1 MALPIRRLIMPK
13 DLKGCR
19 NGKLPSAVLR
29 PIAPSGKMHRAA
41 AVSWAILQ
49 ELGAKEG
56 LDLVHVGDYR
66 PYGQQLSLFQSRMKP
81 FPDAKRTKQ
90 TVRTFNGQKW
100 YLHSG
105 APVATPGTSNH
116 GWGVAIDAALKL
128 RGKRGGVVSI
138 TTKPRVARRS
148 GLQFLLDEAPSLG
161 WSWELQSEP
170 WHIRYVAGDKTPPA
184 VVAHLA
190 KVGAID
196 WHLKGVP
203 NGKVTTGNKISKL
216 KRNIKAR

>member
-170 WHIRYVAGDKTPPA
+170 WHLRYVAGDKTPPA

-190 KVGAID
+190 KVGACEVSCD
-196 WHLKGVP
+196 
-203 NGKVTTGNKISKL
+203 
-216 KRNIKAR
+216 